1 MNSPVARLD
10 VVTGKAAGMSIVVE
24 DELLIGRHADG
35 AGRLAEDDEISRSH
49 ARLTLESA
57 GFCAIEDLGSTNGT
71 FVNGLRIS
79 GPQTL
84 SEGDSIEVGGTMLV
98 VRELPA
104 AAIEQTR
111 RVVPPQPTIV
121 PSESVAPTMAG
132 PEDGAGGS
140 ADGVGGAADG
150 PVAPGAAGSADGPRE
165 PETHLDATARY
176 ALDVPL
182 PASGVLALR
191 IEVDFAAREATI
203 ALGDGAEPLKLVFD
217 DGVWRPA
224 PASN

>member
-10 VVTGKAAGMSIVVE
+10 VATGKAAGMSIVVE

-35 AGRLAEDDEISRSH
+35 AGRLADDDEISRSH
-49 ARLTLESA
+49 ARLTLDGS

-98 VRELPA
+98 VRQLPVP
-104 AAIEQTR
+104 AIEQTR
-111 RVVPPQPTIV
+111 RPVPSQPTIA
-121 PSESVAPTMAG
+121 PSESVARGSPVPA
-132 PEDGAGGS
+132 DGAE
-140 ADGVGGAADG
+140 AD
-150 PVAPGAAGSADGPRE
+150 P
-165 PETHLDATARY
+165 DATARY
-176 ALDVPL
+176 ALDVPH

-191 IEVDFAAREATI
+191 LEVDFAARKATI
-203 ALGDGAEPLKLVFD
+203 ALGDGSEPLRLVLD

-224 PASN
+224 SASD

>member
-10 VVTGKAAGMSIVVE
+10 VVTGKAAGMSIAVE

-35 AGRLAEDDEISRSH
+35 AGRLAEDDELSRSH
-49 ARLTLESA
+49 ARLTLDSV

-104 AAIEQTR
+104 AAIDQTR
-111 RVVPPQPTIV
+111 RVVPPQRTVV
-121 PSESVAPTMAG
+121 PSESGAPTMGG

-140 ADGVGGAADG
+140 AHG
-150 PVAPGAAGSADGPRE
+150 PVAPGAAGSADGPTE
-165 PETHLDATARY
+165 PETDLDATARY

-182 PASGVLALR
+182 PAPAVLALR
-191 IEVDFAAREATI
+191 LEVDFAAREATI

-224 PASN
+224 PASG

>member
-1 MNSPVARLD
+1 MNPPVARLD

-49 ARLTLESA
+49 ARVTLDGA

-98 VRELPA
+98 VRELPVA
-104 AAIEQTR
+104 ATEQTR
-111 RVVPPQPTIV
+111 RPVPPQPTIV
-121 PSESVAPTMAG
+121 PSESVAPGVAA
-132 PEDGAGGS
+132 PVDGAR
-140 ADGVGGAADG
+140 APVDGARAPEVG
-150 PVAPGAAGSADGPRE
+150 PGVT
-165 PETHLDATARY
+165 ETDPHATAKH
-176 ALDVPL
+176 ALDLPH

-191 IEVDFAAREATI
+191 LEVDFAAREATI
-203 ALGDGAEPLKLVFD
+203 ALGDGAEPLRLVFD